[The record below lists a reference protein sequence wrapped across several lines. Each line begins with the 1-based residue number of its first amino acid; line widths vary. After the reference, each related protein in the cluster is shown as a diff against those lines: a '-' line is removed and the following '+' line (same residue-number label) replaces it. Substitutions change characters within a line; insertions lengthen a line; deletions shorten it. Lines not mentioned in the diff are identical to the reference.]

1 MQSGAPSTPDPT
13 PASAPGEL
21 MRLVADGLTQKGF
34 PSQLPAY
41 SDSRRLTI
49 TAPAARCTL
58 SVEDSGSVCW
68 DWQPPAGQAVDPHHL
83 ADLASLL
90 LTGQPSTCPRPSD
103 PGQPSR
109 FTLKGAVGHELAARG
124 LRARMEI
131 CTDHESFDV
140 DAVMVATAPGG
151 RAEVRVTDDG
161 ALSWEHDYWIEA
173 MRATAAP
180 DPAAVILDPR
190 ELAGSIVAT
199 VSQALA
205 VACGEQG
212 AS

>member
-1 MQSGAPSTPDPT
+1 
-13 PASAPGEL
+13 

-34 PSQLPAY
+34 PTQLPAY

-49 TAPAARCTL
+49 AAPAARCTL
-58 SVEDSGSVCW
+58 SVEDSGGVCW
-68 DWQPPAGQAVDPHHL
+68 DWQPPAGQALDPRHL

-90 LTGQPSTCPRPSD
+90 LTGQSSTQPSAID
-103 PGQPSR
+103 PGHLSR

-140 DAVMVATAPGG
+140 DAVMVASVPGG
-151 RAEVRVTDDG
+151 CAEVRVTDDG
-161 ALSWEHDYWIEA
+161 SLSWEHDYWIEA
-173 MRATAAP
+173 ARATGAP
-180 DPAAVILDPR
+180 AFAEAILDPR
-190 ELAGSIVAT
+190 ELSASIVAT
-199 VSQALA
+199 VTQALA
-205 VACGEQG
+205 VACREPG